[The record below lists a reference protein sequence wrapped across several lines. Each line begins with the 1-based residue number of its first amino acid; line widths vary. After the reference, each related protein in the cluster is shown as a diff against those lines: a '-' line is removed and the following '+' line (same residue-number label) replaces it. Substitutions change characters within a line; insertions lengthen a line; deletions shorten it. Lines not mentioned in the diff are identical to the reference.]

1 MKKLLAA
8 VLLLALLWSGYWLI
22 ASSGTRAGFEA
33 WFEARRA
40 AGWQADYS
48 DLSVGGYP
56 NRLDVTLEDPAL
68 ADPETGLAWRAPF
81 LQVFA
86 LSYRPNHVIVAFPD
100 TQTIGSPRQRFDLES
115 ESMRA
120 SMVMTPGTDLAF
132 ERANLASEALRISPE
147 GGAPTTLTGLNAAL
161 KREGGE
167 DSADY
172 RLAFN
177 ADGLAPPLPE
187 GVSLSGDLPRSFKTF
202 RADATLGF
210 SRPWDISAI
219 EESRPQPRRIKLHL
233 AEAEWGTLRLA
244 AAGTLDIGRGGTP
257 QGTLTLKA
265 RNWRDILELAKA
277 SRTLPPGLAD
287 QIAEGLALIARLS
300 GNPETLDIPLTF
312 SSGLT
317 KIGPV
322 PLGPAP
328 RIFIR

>member
-8 VLLLALLWSGYWLI
+8 VLLFALLWSGYWFI
-22 ASSGTRAGFEA
+22 ASSGTRAGFES

-48 DLSVGGYP
+48 DLSVKGYP
-56 NRLDVTLEDPAL
+56 SRVDVTLENPAL
-68 ADPETGLAWRAPF
+68 ADPATGLAWRAPF

-86 LSYRPNHVIVAFPD
+86 LSYRPSHVIVAFPD
-100 TQTIGSPRQRFDLES
+100 RQTISSPRQRLDLES
-115 ESMRA
+115 SSLRA
-120 SMVMTPGTDLAF
+120 SMVLAPGPALAF
-132 ERANLASEALRISPE
+132 ERAILASDALTITPDGR
-147 GGAPTTLTGLNAAL
+147 APTALTGLNAAL
-161 KREGGE
+161 KREG
-167 DSADY
+167 DAQSARY

-187 GVSLSGDLPRSFKTF
+187 SVSLSSELPKAFETF
-202 RADATLGF
+202 RADATLTF

-219 EESRPQPRRIKLHL
+219 EDSRPQPRRIELHL
-233 AEAEWGTLRLA
+233 AEAEWGALRLA

-277 SRTLPPGLAD
+277 SGALPASLAD
-287 QIAEGLALIARLS
+287 QIAEGLSLLARLS

-312 SSGLT
+312 SGGLV